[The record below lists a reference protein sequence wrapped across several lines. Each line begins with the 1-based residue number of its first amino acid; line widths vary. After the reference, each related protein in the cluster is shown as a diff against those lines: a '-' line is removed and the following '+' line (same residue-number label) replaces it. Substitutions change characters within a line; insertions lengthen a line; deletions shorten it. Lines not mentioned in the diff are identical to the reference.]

1 MDGSMFKQIIDK
13 DTETLT
19 IYVDGAPVQ
28 AIAGETVAGVVLRLS
43 SPVIRKTPVKGQ
55 MRAPYC
61 LMGVCFECL
70 AIVDGE
76 ASSQMFWSN
85 PASAESGSNQTIRL
99 TA

>member
-1 MDGSMFKQIIDK
+1 MFKQIIDK

-76 ASSQMFWSN
+76 ASSQTCMIPVRHGMTVELQDGKRS
-85 PASAESGSNQTIRL
+85 I
-99 TA
+99 